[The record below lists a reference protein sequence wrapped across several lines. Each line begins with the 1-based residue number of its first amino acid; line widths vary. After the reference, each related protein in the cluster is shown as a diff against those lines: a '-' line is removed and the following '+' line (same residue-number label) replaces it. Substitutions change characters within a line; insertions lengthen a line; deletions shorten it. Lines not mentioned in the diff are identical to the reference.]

1 MWRFLAIVAPKQ
13 LIRRH
18 NFTIWLLIANVAIFV
33 FIDCFFKYLR
43 WLCKAPASLISSGRG
58 EAYCKSCRV
67 PLRAQKHDL
76 TKHVKTQMH
85 IKNME
90 SLNVKKQVTLLS
102 IGTANVNEASKL
114 AGIKLVLN
122 NAAHGSLKNID
133 HLCEMLKDIDKSS
146 QLTKLRLHRTK
157 CSKII
162 LNVIA
167 PGILKELLD
176 DLGEESYSILL
187 DESTDVST
195 MKYMAY
201 CIRYYSKKQKRL
213 LPTFWVLVLMV
224 PVIFVVS
231 ITVYTYYEKKNITE
245 YSLNLVAAKAS
256 EQSPSNIEFL
266 LQNSR
271 NWFAHSSLR
280 LNTYHDLYEKMNA
293 GKKPSKLVQLAPT
306 RWLALAGAV
315 TSNLK

>member
-1 MWRFLAIVAPKQ
+1 
-13 LIRRH
+13 
-18 NFTIWLLIANVAIFV
+18 
-33 FIDCFFKYLR
+33 
-43 WLCKAPASLISSGRG
+43 
-58 EAYCKSCRV
+58 
-67 PLRAQKHDL
+67 
-76 TKHVKTQMH
+76 MH

-213 LPTFWVLVLMV
+213 LPTFWVSMKLPRKQRKSYFL
-224 PVIFVVS
+224 
-231 ITVYTYYEKKNITE
+231 T
-245 YSLNLVAAKAS
+245 LRNL
-256 EQSPSNIEFL
+256 
-266 LQNSR
+266 
-271 NWFAHSSLR
+271 
-280 LNTYHDLYEKMNA
+280 
-293 GKKPSKLVQLAPT
+293 
-306 RWLALAGAV
+306 
-315 TSNLK
+315 